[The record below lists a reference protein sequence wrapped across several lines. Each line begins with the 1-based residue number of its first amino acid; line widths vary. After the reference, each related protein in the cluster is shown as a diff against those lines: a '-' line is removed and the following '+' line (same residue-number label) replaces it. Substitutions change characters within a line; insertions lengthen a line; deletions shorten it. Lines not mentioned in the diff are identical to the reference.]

1 MNSRCGLRVCRTASE
16 FKINS
21 TLWMFLVDSAVFFR
35 GARCALLGFIINL
48 LNAKCS
54 SVTHSAAIFKPSGR
68 ERERGISTRPGRRQK
83 SRFVGRLISP
93 VCLRGQ
99 KEAQLGRYRVWG
111 IKNKAH
117 GNWTC
122 LFPWGEI
129 SSGQV
134 DKVLIYDGDDG
145 ERKIYRRRKQA
156 GCWTVKTT
164 VVKNLIKKL
173 QQVRFV
179 NRHKR

>member
-21 TLWMFLVDSAVFFR
+21 TLWMFLVDSAVFSWRSLCF
-35 GARCALLGFIINL
+35 ARFYHQLIKCKVLLGYSFGSYFWTI
-48 LNAKCS
+48 
-54 SVTHSAAIFKPSGR
+54 G

-83 SRFVGRLISP
+83 SRSVGRLISP
-93 VCLRGQ
+93 VCLPGQ

>member
-1 MNSRCGLRVCRTASE
+1 MFL
-16 FKINS
+16 
-21 TLWMFLVDSAVFFR
+21 FLVDSAFFC

-54 SVTHSAAIFKPSGR
+54 SVTHSAAIFNHRGERER

-83 SRFVGRLISP
+83 SRFAGRLISP

-99 KEAQLGRYRVWG
+99 KEAQLGRHRVWG

-145 ERKIYRRRKQA
+145 ERKIYRHRKQA